1 MLSSTFVHI
10 PGIGDQTERKLWEQG
25 IGNWS
30 AFLENAKNLALSDKR
45 RQSWTDHI
53 RQSIDHLHRKDA
65 TYFAHTLPAREH
77 WRCYPD
83 FSQILFLDIETTS
96 SYDGNQIT
104 MVGTYDGTTYRPYID
119 DWRAEHFGCKT
130 IDELENDLVA
140 YDVVVTFFGSGFDL
154 PILQRSFHNLQ
165 LPPIHIDLC
174 HLLRRLGYRGGL
186 KAIERKLDLMRSPE
200 TRTLTSAD
208 APLLWTHYQRG
219 NQEALRVLLRYNEE
233 DVVNLAPLLKFA
245 CGTMQ
250 RQLKNGKEK
259 C

>member
-30 AFLENAKNLALSDKR
+30 AFLENA
-45 RQSWTDHI
+45 
-53 RQSIDHLHRKDA
+53 

-83 FSQILFLDIETTS
+83 LSQILFLDIETTS

-154 PILQRSFHNLQ
+154 PILQRSFHNL
-165 LPPIHIDLC
+165 
-174 HLLRRLGYRGGL
+174 
-186 KAIERKLDLMRSPE
+186 
-200 TRTLTSAD
+200 
-208 APLLWTHYQRG
+208 
-219 NQEALRVLLRYNEE
+219 
-233 DVVNLAPLLKFA
+233 
-245 CGTMQ
+245 
-250 RQLKNGKEK
+250 
-259 C
+259 